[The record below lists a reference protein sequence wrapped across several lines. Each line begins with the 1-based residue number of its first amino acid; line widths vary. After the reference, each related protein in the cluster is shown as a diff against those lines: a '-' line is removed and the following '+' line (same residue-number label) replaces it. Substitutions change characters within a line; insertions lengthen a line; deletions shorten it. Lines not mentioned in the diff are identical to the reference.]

1 MSIRHK
7 FSFLS
12 LAICIMLL
20 LSFTVTTASA
30 RTTIAVH
37 FNNTPL
43 SFSTPPVT
51 RSGRTFLPLR
61 DAMILVGANSVSW
74 DQPTR
79 TATIVHGNTVISI
92 PAGSRTALIN
102 NKPVIMDTL
111 PISVNNRMFIPIRFI
126 ADSTGTKIEWNS
138 TIRTINIVRPGQ
150 PVPQISQPPTP
161 QAPSL
166 RSNTFRNSYNPQ
178 NHVIFSING
187 NYITASGRTSLES
200 GVVIF
205 GSRVSLTAPYSGDF
219 SPISVPNEFNTTMR
233 GRPNENTFLIGTFKG
248 PSSGEL
254 LNTTARIVV
263 NRSTE
268 GLYFPLSPVHTNNAS
283 FIRTVPT
290 NLERLTRIKITNQAQ
305 ATTIRNLAQEIVQG
319 ITNDYD
325 KILAINN
332 WVADNIYYDFDAFR
346 SGNLRG
352 ISTDAYGT
360 LKSRRSVCQGYAELT
375 DALLRAAGIPSR
387 IATGFAR
394 GYSTRGQSW
403 EQINIT
409 SSNHAWNEAFVDGR
423 WVVFDPTWNSS
434 NRFEGGT
441 FRSRSINNA
450 FFDMTIEFLS
460 LTHKTMNYI
469 D

>member
-1 MSIRHK
+1 
-7 FSFLS
+7 
-12 LAICIMLL
+12 
-20 LSFTVTTASA
+20 
-30 RTTIAVH
+30 
-37 FNNTPL
+37 
-43 SFSTPPVT
+43 
-51 RSGRTFLPLR
+51 
-61 DAMILVGANSVSW
+61 
-74 DQPTR
+74 
-79 TATIVHGNTVISI
+79 
-92 PAGSRTALIN
+92 
-102 NKPVIMDTL
+102 MDTL